1 MKLELQKQTN
11 YDGTWYVILI
21 DGVEK
26 VWKRDLKDANETYQE
41 YLTNKIKEIVTLK
54 STEI

>member
-41 YLTNKIKEIVTLK
+41 YLTNKVKEIVTLK